1 MNNENTCN
9 IFYILNVIFQTARK
23 QFHSAGLLSFTLFN
37 FRDLLPYWEKKR
49 ALAFI
54 CFCHTG
60 LTRLFILTWEYNE
73 FNTLINC
80 TVLIDGCVALSR
92 WSGKRVHV
100 LSLHIELSVS
110 LWMNV
115 CRWGGLYYWWVSA
128 GLQMGG
134 SVDTVMILMYSQ
146 FGSASRNSCFV
157 RQKTIQTA

>member
-1 MNNENTCN
+1 M
-9 IFYILNVIFQTARK
+9 
-23 QFHSAGLLSFTLFN
+23 LSFK
-37 FRDLLPYWEKKR
+37 LLENNSIRQGYCHSHYLISEICCLIEKNEKEKKK

-54 CFCHTG
+54 RFCRIG
-60 LTRLFILTWEYNE
+60 LTRLFILTWEYDA

-115 CRWGGLYYWWVSA
+115 SRWGGLYYWWVSA

-146 FGSASRNSCFV
+146 FGSASHNSCFV
-157 RQKTIQTA
+157 QQKTIQTA